1 MSKIDS
7 FKEKIKG
14 ANVTVLGI
22 GISNLPLI
30 KYLVKLGAQVNAR
43 DKRTRGEMG
52 DTCKMLEDMGVT
64 LTLGENYLKNLTG
77 DYIFKTPGMRYDIP
91 ELCEARDNGIIVTSE
106 MEVFFELCPSHIIG
120 ITGSDGKTTTTTIIY
135 KALTQAGYKTWLGGN
150 IGKPLLSDAENMK
163 SDDWV
168 VVELSSFQLHTMKQS
183 PEIAVITNISPNHL
197 DVHKSYEEYIDA
209 KKNIARYQKSGNV
222 VVVNADSE
230 YSASMGTV
238 SEAETRSFSRHSKA
252 DIFLDGN
259 FIMRGNT
266 PVLDINRIKIPGMH
280 NVENYMAAIGA
291 LYGIADDEVI
301 RSVAESFG
309 GVEHRIEFVR
319 ELDGVKYYN
328 SSIDSSPNRT
338 INTLRVFNEKVII
351 IAGGKDKGIPYDEI
365 GPALAEHAKVLILIG
380 ATADKIETALRN
392 EIERTGNGA
401 DIEIIH
407 VSEYGEAVNT
417 ARSRA
422 KMGDTVI
429 LSPASTSFD
438 MFNNF
443 EERGQLFKK
452 LVNELE

>member
-30 KYLVKLGAQVNAR
+30 KYLVKLGAKVNAR

-77 DYIFKTPGMRYDIP
+77 NYIFKTPGMRYDIP

-150 IGKPLLSDAENMK
+150 IGKPLLSYAENMK

-238 SEAETRSFSRHSKA
+238 SEAETRSFSRDSKA

-392 EIERTGNGA
+392 ETKRTGNGA

-452 LVNELE
+452 IVNELE